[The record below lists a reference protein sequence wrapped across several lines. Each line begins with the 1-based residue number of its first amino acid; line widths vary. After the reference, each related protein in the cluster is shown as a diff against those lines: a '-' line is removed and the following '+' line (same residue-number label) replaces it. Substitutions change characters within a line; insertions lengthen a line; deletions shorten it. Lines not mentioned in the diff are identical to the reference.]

1 MRTSNNSRRIIFF
14 ILAFAAVPALRA
26 QDASGQKAFSVGE
39 RLVFDVSYAFV
50 TAGEA
55 EMSIPEYDTIAGNLC
70 YKVQFKV
77 NSTPSFSW
85 IYEVRD
91 RYETFLDVKG
101 IFPWRFEQHVK
112 EGSYRR
118 DFEANFDQ
126 YNHVANTSKGKFPIP
141 PYVHDIVS
149 AFYYVRTADFSHSRP
164 GERIH
169 LHNFYK
175 DSTYALDV
183 KYIGRQ
189 TVEVKA
195 GTFKT
200 IIIEPMVKEG
210 GLFKSE
216 GRILIWLSDDER
228 KIPVK
233 VSTEVLIGSINAEL
247 REYHGLNGPL
257 TARIK

>member
-1 MRTSNNSRRIIFF
+1 MRRSGNNRRLLLCI
-14 ILAFAAVPALRA
+14 AVVAAAHVLRA
-26 QDASGQKAFSVGE
+26 QDANGQKAFSVGE
-39 RLVFDVSYAFV
+39 RLVFDVGYAFV

-55 EMSIPEYDTIAGNLC
+55 VMTIPSYDTIAGNLC
-70 YKVQFKV
+70 YKVQFEV

-101 IFPWRFEQHVK
+101 IFPWRFEQHIH
-112 EGSYRR
+112 EGGFHR
-118 DFEANFDQ
+118 DFAANFDQ
-126 YNHVANTSKGKFPIP
+126 NRHVVSAKGKQFPIP

-149 AFYYVRTADFSHSRP
+149 AFYYVRTIDFSHSRP

-183 KYIGRQ
+183 KFIGRQ
-189 TVEVKA
+189 TVDVKA
-195 GTFKT
+195 GTFKC
-200 IIIEPMVKEG
+200 IIVEPLVKEG

-216 GRILIWLSDDER
+216 GRILIWLSDDDR

-233 VSTEVLIGSINAEL
+233 VSTEVLIGSIDAEL
-247 REYHGLNGPL
+247 REYGGLNGPL

>member
-1 MRTSNNSRRIIFF
+1 M
-14 ILAFAAVPALRA
+14 PALHA
-26 QDASGQKAFSVGE
+26 QETNGQKAFSVGE
-39 RLVFDVSYAFV
+39 RLVFDVGYAFV

-55 EMSIPEYDTIAGNLC
+55 VMSIPEYDTIAGNLC
-70 YKVQFKV
+70 YKVQFEV

-101 IFPWRFEQHVK
+101 VFPWRFEQHVK
-112 EGSYRR
+112 EGSFRR

-126 YNHVANTSKGKFPIP
+126 HSHIAYTSKGQFPIP
-141 PYVHDIVS
+141 PHVHDIVS

-175 DSTYALDV
+175 DSTYSLDV

-195 GTFKT
+195 GTFKC
-200 IIIEPMVKEG
+200 IIVEPMVKEG

-233 VSTEVLIGSINAEL
+233 VSTQVLIGSIDAEL
-247 REYHGLNGPL
+247 REYSGLSGPL